1 MPAASQSEAI
11 VISQSYVVL
20 AGGREAVSD
29 CSATF
34 EEIPMKVSRCI
45 IALVTLAVGTA
56 CSLSVQDHA
65 DPSHVLVA
73 PSPWPTPLLL
83 VPDAPPKILAVW
95 MNETTI
101 RVGRVWKGHM
111 VTSTNVAS
119 VELRTESFSF
129 VTDRLRFGIFN
140 FSQSVLD
147 VIPQYRRTYL
157 LRIIARNTRGEA
169 AERLV
174 PIVIR

>member
-1 MPAASQSEAI
+1 M
-11 VISQSYVVL
+11 SQSYVVL
-20 AGGREAVSD
+20 AGGREVVPD
-29 CSATF
+29 WSATF
-34 EEIPMKVSRCI
+34 EAIPMKASRCI
-45 IALVTLAVGTA
+45 IAIVALVAWAA
-56 CSLSVQDHA
+56 CSQSVQGDA
-65 DPSHVLVA
+65 DPSRVLVA

-83 VPDAPPKILAVW
+83 VPDAPPRILAVW

-101 RVGRVWKGHM
+101 RVGRVWKGRI

-129 VTDRLRFGIFN
+129 VADRLRFGIFN

-157 LRIIARNTRGEA
+157 LRIIARNTRGDA